1 MKELFMEN
9 NEQILEKFEIIL
21 DRAKSEKT
29 ALSNSVDYY
38 LCLLEDDNTEISV
51 EEVIELAEFYG
62 YDFSNFEELVKADTN
77 YEL

>member
-1 MKELFMEN
+1 MEN